1 MNAYL
6 GIANEKR
13 ETRKLVQN
21 NTFFC
26 GLFKKIWGHAFQA
39 HKAII
44 RIVSIFI
51 TTSKTTTAWIS
62 KPYIIL
68 GPSYCA
74 KEVM

>member
-1 MNAYL
+1 MKK
-6 GIANEKR
+6 EKP
-13 ETRKLVQN
+13 ENSCKIIHFLWALQ
-21 NTFFC
+21 
-26 GLFKKIWGHAFQA
+26 KKIWGHAFQA

>member
-1 MNAYL
+1 MPGISAYL

-21 NTFFC
+21 NIFFV
-26 GLFKKIWGHAFQA
+26 GSSKKIWGHAFQA

-51 TTSKTTTAWIS
+51 TTS
-62 KPYIIL
+62 
-68 GPSYCA
+68 
-74 KEVM
+74 